1 MKYSNFDS
9 PSHELNYRQLELL
22 EPDWLP
28 SSWPQKIAIG
38 VVWFAHK
45 LLGFFAPE
53 DKITVRQKRDRSG
66 KPMFYVRDRI
76 TGNVQTFDSE
86 AELRIWLEERY

>member
-1 MKYSNFDS
+1 MTCNDFDS
-9 PSHELNYRQLELL
+9 PSQGLDYKQLELL

-28 SSWPQKIAIG
+28 NSWPQRLAIG
-38 VVWFAHK
+38 AVWIAHK

-53 DKITVRQKRDRSG
+53 DKITIREKRDRSG

-76 TGNVQTFDSE
+76 TGNVQTFYSE
-86 AELRIWLEERY
+86 DELRIWLEERH

>member
-1 MKYSNFDS
+1 MHGNDFDT
-9 PSHELNYRQLELL
+9 PSQALNYRKLELL

-28 SSWPQKIAIG
+28 SSWPQRLAIG
-38 VVWFAHK
+38 AVWMAHK
-45 LLGFFAPE
+45 LLDFFAP
-53 DKITVRQKRDRSG
+53 DDPITVRQKRDRSG
-66 KPMFYVRDRI
+66 KPMYYVRDRL